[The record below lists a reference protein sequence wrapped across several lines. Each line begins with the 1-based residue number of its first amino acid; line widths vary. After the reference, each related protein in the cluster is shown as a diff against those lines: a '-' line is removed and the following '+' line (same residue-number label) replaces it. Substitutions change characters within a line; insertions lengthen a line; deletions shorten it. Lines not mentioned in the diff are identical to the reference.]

1 MLTYG
6 EAWYKAKMKM
16 YEDGSK
22 FEEVVKLPP
31 HQTRMSRADASKYY
45 NSKLEEYFVSQVV
58 ETIPKKLRLK
68 AVQYMMYGHPSKGI
82 LNDKQ

>member
-6 EAWYKAKMKM
+6 EAWFEAKMKT
-16 YEDGSK
+16 YQDGNKLED
-22 FEEVVKLPP
+22 VTTLPP
-31 HQTRMSRADASKYY
+31 HKPRMERAEAAAYY

-68 AVQYMMYGHPSKGI
+68 AVQYLMYGHPSKGI
-82 LNDKQ
+82 LNAK